1 MIEKTRL
8 FLFFAYKKR
17 QIFQNKR
24 SRILFTGDDMTIYV
38 DVVLIENLIMNYIIL
53 FATGLILKIKI
64 KHIRLILGSLLGA
77 IYSIVAYTGFLK
89 LYSSFI
95 LKIILSVI
103 IVYIAYNPQ
112 SVKKLSKEL
121 LFFYLTSFVFGGAAF
136 ALIYIVKPQ
145 DILMKNGLFL
155 GTYPLKTV
163 ILAAIVAFIVI
174 ITAFTIIKSKMT
186 KKDLI
191 YKIEVKL
198 NGKEIQTEALVDTG
212 NMLKEPI
219 TNTPVVVIEHT
230 LLYDIIPKEILNHLE
245 DIIGGDFE
253 KIPEEIRN
261 KYISK
266 LKLIPFSSLGKQNG
280 MLIGIKPEYLKI
292 IKKEEIDEEQEE
304 KMEITNVIL
313 GIYDK
318 SLTKK
323 GEYRALMGMEFV

>member
-1 MIEKTRL
+1 
-8 FLFFAYKKR
+8 
-17 QIFQNKR
+17 
-24 SRILFTGDDMTIYV
+24 MTIYV

-53 FATGLILKIKI
+53 LATGLILKIKI

-77 IYSIVAYTGFLK
+77 IYTIVAYTGFLK
-89 LYSSFI
+89 IYSSFI

-103 IVYIAYNPQ
+103 IVYIAYYPQ
-112 SVKKLSKEL
+112 SVKKLCKEL

-163 ILAAIVAFIVI
+163 ILAAILAFVVI

-198 NGKEIQTEALVDTG
+198 NGKEIKTEALVDTG

-219 TNTPVVVIEHT
+219 TNTPVVVIERS
-230 LLYDIIPKEILNHLE
+230 LLYDVIPKEILNHLE

-253 KIPEEIRN
+253 KIPEEIKN
-261 KYISK
+261 EYISK

-292 IKKEEIDEEQEE
+292 IKEEEIDVKEN
-304 KMEITNVIL
+304 IIL